1 MKNSLQFHLSRMLA
15 IAILAAGLPA
25 SLASF
30 YFAYSEAQEF
40 QDDALRQ
47 IAILSMNAPIDAHLL
62 AVANAS
68 LSDPEARIK
77 IIRLP
82 SPARP
87 VWLPVHASDGFHTLD
102 NGHGRVRVFIAAVP
116 GNDRLAV
123 IQPTDARDEIAFDSA
138 LRTLLPLLLLLPL
151 LIGLVI
157 RIVHEKLAGM
167 RRLSAQ
173 LDRQSATHLSPLP
186 QENLPDELAPLVQ
199 AINGL
204 LTRVT
209 MMVASQRRFIADA
222 AHELRSP
229 LTALSLQ
236 VQNLEQ
242 APTRAEAASR
252 ITRLREGLERARHLI
267 EQMLSLAQ
275 AQASSLEKEPV
286 HLSRLARDL
295 IAEYLPLAEAK
306 AIDLGL
312 EEDEPLVLES
322 SLPHLR
328 FILKNGLDN
337 ALRYTPQGGEVTVR
351 ICHADDA
358 CWIDVIDSGPG
369 LPDGEKE
376 RVFAPFYRLPD
387 APGEGSGLGLAIA
400 RDAAERLGGQLSLER
415 RDDAPGLIFR
425 YRQRWP
431 LASA

>member
-47 IAILSMNAPIDAHLL
+47 IAVLSMSASIDAHLL
-62 AVANAS
+62 AVAHAS

-77 IIRLP
+77 IIHLP
-82 SPARP
+82 GPLRPA
-87 VWLPVHASDGFHTLD
+87 WLPIDVSDGFHTLN
-102 NGHGRVRVFIAAVP
+102 NGHGQVRVFITAPAD
-116 GNDRLAV
+116 GSRLAV

-138 LRTLLPLLLLLPL
+138 LRTLLPLLLLLPI

-157 RIVHEKLAGM
+157 HIVHDKLAGM

-173 LDRQSATHLSPLP
+173 LDRQSAAHLSPLP
-186 QENLPDELAPLVQ
+186 QENLPDEVAPLVQ

-209 MMVASQRRFIADA
+209 MMMASQRRFIADA

-236 VQNLEQ
+236 VQNLER
-242 APTRAEAASR
+242 APTPAEMASR
-252 ITRLREGLERARHLI
+252 IVRLQEGLERARHLV

-275 AQASSLEKEPV
+275 AQASQLQTTPV
-286 HLSRLARDL
+286 SLSRLAREL

-312 EEDEPLVLES
+312 EEEGTLILDA

-337 ALRYTPQGGEVTVR
+337 ALRYTPPGGEVTLR
-351 ICHADDA
+351 LSHTAEA
-358 CWIDVIDSGPG
+358 CVVDIRDSGPG

-425 YRQRWP
+425 YRQRWS
-431 LASA
+431 LTSA